1 MTSLIMFAHCN
12 LSQKWNNK
20 PHNRGFDVPSV
31 PEASTRLFQRSV
43 LLLDFIKYKR
53 ASSLAKKQET
63 AALSK
68 GLEIDEWKIQL
79 PAYQN

>member
-1 MTSLIMFAHCN
+1 
-12 LSQKWNNK
+12 
-20 PHNRGFDVPSV
+20 V

-68 GLEIDEWKIQL
+68 GLEIDE
-79 PAYQN
+79 